1 LVNHLAK
8 TDLGFIV
15 IGDKKGPLIY
25 DLLGV
30 ELFTLQQQN
39 EMHFEM
45 AKILPSCHYAR
56 KNIGYLVAMSRGAS
70 FIYETDDDNAPLESW
85 KERALSGKGIL
96 VTGEKWVNV
105 YRFFT
110 SEMIWPRGLPL
121 NEIHNTSYF
130 EKNNEHERIES
141 HFPIQQ
147 GLADVAPDVDAI
159 WRLID
164 NRDINFSQN
173 ESVVLDRNC
182 WCPFNSQSTWW
193 WPAAYPLLY
202 LPSYCSFRMTD
213 IWRSFIAQRC
223 LWELGYKMIF
233 HCSEVKQLR
242 NDHVIMND
250 FSDEVVGYLSN
261 QNIRNILTGLKLKE
275 GQECVFENL
284 YKCYEAMVSNGF
296 IGKEELNLVNAW
308 SADLKKIT

>member
-1 LVNHLAK
+1 
-8 TDLGFIV
+8 
-15 IGDKKGPLIY
+15 
-25 DLLGV
+25 
-30 ELFTLQQQN
+30 
-39 EMHFEM
+39 
-45 AKILPSCHYAR
+45 
-56 KNIGYLVAMSRGAS
+56 
-70 FIYETDDDNAPLESW
+70 
-85 KERALSGKGIL
+85 
-96 VTGEKWVNV
+96 
-105 YRFFT
+105 
-110 SEMIWPRGLPL
+110 
-121 NEIHNTSYF
+121 
-130 EKNNEHERIES
+130 
-141 HFPIQQ
+141 
-147 GLADVAPDVDAI
+147 
-159 WRLID
+159 
-164 NRDINFSQN
+164 
-173 ESVVLDRNC
+173 
-182 WCPFNSQSTWW
+182 
-193 WPAAYPLLY
+193 
-202 LPSYCSFRMTD
+202 MTD